1 MSDKLTELTITSFSK
16 AQIITTRLEMSGI
29 ECFLKNVSIEHP
41 NLGSGIKIMV
51 AEKEL
56 EKANSLIKELV
67 TEMAP
72 EVSLM
77 NNIEAFSG
85 LFIVPVDFTQASLNA
100 CYYALELAYRFKSRL
115 KLIHTYGIPE
125 LRPMSFDDTDFY
137 TGTLTTHLNEL
148 RQEAESK
155 VSELTQLL
163 KQYCL
168 KNSLGDIPI
177 TFSVVN
183 GLPDEIILYSAEAEL
198 AGLIIMGVSRKDIRT
213 FEPVGKIATRIVD
226 KASCPVL
233 IIPEDSSMIGIN
245 QMNNILYTTA
255 FDELDFAAIQKLI
268 GLVKQLKSKIFILH
282 IGNEEGDP
290 WDNIKME
297 GLREYFAKAYSYTDV
312 FCNLIYSE
320 DILNALDDF
329 IQKYS
334 VGIISMVTHKRNLI
348 WKLISPSL
356 TKRVLY
362 HTKIPLLVFH
372 S

>member
-1 MSDKLTELTITSFSK
+1 MSDTLTELTITSFSK
-16 AQIITTRLEMSGI
+16 AQIITTRLEVSGI

-41 NLGSGIKIMV
+41 NLGSGIKILV
-51 AEKEL
+51 AEKDL
-56 EKANSLIKELV
+56 EKANRIIKELIS
-67 TEMAP
+67 EMAP
-72 EVSLM
+72 EAPPSP
-77 NNIEAFSG
+77 NFEALGG
-85 LFIVPVDFTQASLNA
+85 LFIIPVDFTQASLNA
-100 CYYALELAYRFKSRL
+100 CYYALELANRFKSRL

-125 LRPMSFDDTDFY
+125 IRPMSFDDTDFY

-183 GLPDEIILYSAEAEL
+183 GLPDEITIYTAEAEIG
-198 AGLIIMGVSRKDIRT
+198 GLIIMGVSRKDIRT
-213 FEPVGKIATRIVD
+213 FEPVGKIATRIVE

-233 IIPEDSSMIGIN
+233 IVPEDSSIN
-245 QMNNILYTTA
+245 EIPQANNVLYTTA

-268 GLVKQLKSKIFILH
+268 GVVKQLKSKIFILH

-312 FCNLIYSE
+312 FCNLIYSD
-320 DILNALDDF
+320 DILNVLDDF
-329 IQKYS
+329 IKKYS
-334 VGIISMVTHKRNLI
+334 IGIISMVTHKRNLI

-356 TKRVLY
+356 TKKVLY